1 MNTPVLETDRLLLR
15 PFCKEDARDVYEC
28 WESDS
33 DVARY
38 MFWSSHNDIEKTK
51 EWIAFEMGQIPSD
64 EWFRWAVIVKA
75 TGELAGTGLL
85 YFETEYHMFE
95 VGYNFGKKY
104 WGRGYATE
112 AMGQVVQYAK
122 ESLGAKELVG
132 RYARANASS
141 GKVLRKLGFDYVR
154 DIPYEANEG
163 KRLYDGIE
171 CRLVFR

>member
-1 MNTPVLETDRLLLR
+1 
-15 PFCKEDARDVYEC
+15 
-28 WESDS
+28 
-33 DVARY
+33 
-38 MFWSSHNDIEKTK
+38 
-51 EWIAFEMGQIPSD
+51 
-64 EWFRWAVIVKA
+64 
-75 TGELAGTGLL
+75 
-85 YFETEYHMFE
+85 MFE